1 MFTSLVTSRKM
12 ADIVGD
18 ALGITRESAQLH
30 LRVIRE
36 NGGISFSGYGRSAAL
51 MTGLDT
57 ARLVLAIVG
66 STYARDSSNVLGRFQ
81 NLRPATNLQI
91 GKTLEEVL
99 AHRIEQY
106 PDERNNLSTLRQDPE
121 YGKLPQIALELLWA
135 GGIHRDDFPPQ
146 AIMCW
151 HNAIGE
157 VSSLEVFVPPEFRA
171 RRRKPIF
178 AKHYDER
185 HEVLAAYSGVGIIH
199 SRIVTVD
206 ALIRIAEA
214 MWAEA
219 RGPYGN
225 AYGNTR

>member
-36 NGGISFSGYGRSAAL
+36 SGAISFTGYGRGAAL
-51 MTGLDT
+51 MTGGDA
-57 ARLVLAIVG
+57 ARLILAITG
-66 STYARDSSNVLGRFQ
+66 STFARDSWDVLSRFQ
-81 NLRPATNLQI
+81 NLRPTANLQI
-91 GKTLEEVL
+91 GKTLEYAL
-99 AHRIEQY
+99 AQRIEQY
-106 PDERNNLSTLRQDPE
+106 TDERDNLSALRRNSE
-121 YGKLPQIALELLWA
+121 YGKQSQIALELLWA
-135 GGIHRDDFPPQ
+135 GGIHQDDFPPQ

-151 HNAIGE
+151 HNTIGE
-157 VSSLEVFVPPEFRA
+157 VSSLEVFVPQEFRA

-178 AKHYDER
+178 AEHSSER
-185 HEVLAAYSGVGIIH
+185 HEVLAAYSGIGMIQ

-206 ALIRIAEA
+206 ALMRIAEA

-219 RGPYGN
+219 RGS
-225 AYGNTR
+225 